1 MNTTYTEQMESK
13 IFNQW
18 DEFDNYN
25 EDYSSLIDTLNGENT
40 FRSFGDGLLLFMQK
54 KKPNL
59 TAETAVKLL
68 DKLCLECKVPV
79 KDIASANTLKS
90 WFKGGPRPKKGE
102 ESRKSMF
109 ALAFALELTPA
120 ETAEL
125 FHKVYL
131 DRAFDYRNAD
141 EIIYYFCLNNKKSWA
156 DVEGLISLS
165 QGTNGDNNDH
175 TVYTAQIRADIDLIT
190 DESELISYISKHR
203 HNLEKANISAKK
215 NLQDLI
221 SNAKTIAKTESES
234 AEYDDIFKGSDKDS
248 LNFLYEMVT
257 SLSVSGDKGTKT
269 LFKNARLPK
278 EIKNRFPEAATLSKN
293 EPTYEELRKMII
305 LLFSYVYWYKIQ
317 KSDTTPMID
326 DYISEVDVYLT
337 DSGLSPIYYGNPY
350 DWLFLYCSL
359 AERPLDTLRAILAE
373 VLAEE

>member
-1 MNTTYTEQMESK
+1 MTNYTEQMESK
-13 IFNQW
+13 IYNQW
-18 DEFDNYN
+18 DEFDDYN
-25 EDYSSLIDTLNGENT
+25 EDYTSLIDTLNGENT

-54 KKPNL
+54 KNPDL
-59 TAETAVKLL
+59 TSDTAVKLL
-68 DKLCLECKVPV
+68 YKLCLKCGVPV
-79 KDIASANTLKS
+79 KNIASANTLKS
-90 WFKGGPRPKKGE
+90 WFKGGPRPKKGDD
-102 ESRKSMF
+102 SRKSMF
-109 ALAFALELTPA
+109 ALAFAIELTTA

-141 EIIYYFCLNNKKSWA
+141 EIIYYFCLQNQKSWA
-156 DVEGLISLS
+156 DAERLISLS
-165 QGTNGDNNDH
+165 RGKNGDNNDH
-175 TVYTAQIRADIDLIT
+175 TVYTAQIKSDIDLIA

-203 HNLEKANISAKK
+203 HNFEKANISAKK

-234 AEYDDIFKGSDKDS
+234 AEYDDIFKGSDKNS
-248 LNFLYEMVT
+248 LNFLYEMIT
-257 SLSVSGDKGTKT
+257 ALSVSGDKGTKT

-278 EIKNRFPEAATLSKN
+278 EIKNRFPESATLSKN
-293 EPTYEELRKMII
+293 EPTYEELRKLII

-326 DYISEVDVYLT
+326 DYISEVNVYLT

>member
-1 MNTTYTEQMESK
+1 MSYTEQMESK
-13 IFNQW
+13 IYNQW
-18 DEFDNYN
+18 EEFDDYT
-25 EDYSSLIDTLNGENT
+25 EDYTSLIDALNGADT

-54 KKPNL
+54 KNPDL
-59 TAETAVKLL
+59 TADTAVKLL
-68 DKLCLECKVPV
+68 ENLCAERDVPV

-90 WFKGGPRPKKGE
+90 WFKGGPRPKKGDD
-102 ESRKSMF
+102 SRKSML
-109 ALAFALELTPA
+109 ALAFALELTPS

-141 EIIYYFCLNNKKSWA
+141 EIIFYFCLQNKKSWEDA
-156 DVEGLISLS
+156 KRLISLS
-165 QGTNGDNNDH
+165 QGTKGDNNDH
-175 TVYTAQIRADIDLIT
+175 TVYTAQIKADIDLIT

-278 EIKNRFPEAATLSKN
+278 EIKNRFPEAVTLSKK
-293 EPTYEELRKMII
+293 EPTYEELRKLII

-317 KSDTTPMID
+317 KSDITPMID
-326 DYISEVDVYLT
+326 NYISEVNVYLN

-350 DWLFLYCSL
+350 DWMFLYCSL
-359 AERPLDTLRAILAE
+359 AERPLDTFREILAE
-373 VLAEE
+373 VLPED

>member
-156 DVEGLISLS
+156 DAEGLISLS

-317 KSDTTPMID
+317 KSDTTTMID